1 MQYSAQFQQQMKTLA
16 KDTKFYE
23 DNDECPTCSQ
33 SISEEIKTVKLQNAK
48 EKAKEFQTAFDKINS
63 ESTSLDTD
71 IDSVKEL
78 LNKIRIKQTD
88 MHVNNQS
95 ITSLSKQ
102 ITSIRNDISSDVVTD
117 LEKAKEDLS
126 SYNDEQNTVTEE
138 KLNLSDNYS
147 YNQVIAELLKD
158 TGIKTKI
165 IKQYLPVINK
175 LVNQYLQV
183 LDFFVSFDLDES
195 FRETIRSRHRDD
207 FSYDSFS
214 EGEKQRIDLAL
225 LFTWRQIAKMKNS
238 VATNLLVLDE
248 TFDSSLDYDGIE
260 NLFKILHTL
269 PDDSNIFIISH
280 KGDIL
285 DGKFDSKME
294 FYKEKNFSK
303 IK

>member
-1 MQYSAQFQQQMKTLA
+1 MYINEK
-16 KDTKFYE
+16 TKF
-23 DNDECPTCSQ
+23 
-33 SISEEIKTVKLQNAK
+33 K